1 MTIVT
6 GKHKE
11 LLVELLIYHLTNR
24 KFFTGAINNIKE
36 QNNDGQWY
44 INYYIDKGD
53 EMNYHEPQNNNPEHT
68 DEENNDSNG

>member
-44 INYYIDKGD
+44 INYYI
-53 EMNYHEPQNNNPEHT
+53 NNWSE
-68 DEENNDSNG
+68 